1 MARVYNPTRLMLDA
15 NTMATIGNARAERE
29 DSRNKMIASGIA
41 GILRGGQEA
50 IERGNRRAMFEGEE
64 WENPSDWGDK
74 DYQVAKETFINTG
87 DVSAL
92 NAYRQRKLQEREQK
106 MREDE
111 LATRKTLAEIENR
124 RGREE
129 ANKIRESQIDEEK
142 TALYKAIVQAESEN
156 VTPDVRM
163 NGEIDIEAR
172 RKKLSNLGNPVSDEE
187 LEELRKKYREKN
199 VKEKSIK
206 TGAEGNADESGE
218 EVNESETKTFYDQ
231 LMAEQSNKAKK
242 RKIKETIADYKKNG
256 ISDAEKASLVDTI
269 RKVANATEGAKEDE
283 EFLSLDSEANKLQTK
298 EDVVR
303 YEMKLAKDYHDKLKS
318 PARLDKWMRDNPKE
332 FEKAKKAHAK
342 YYGK

>member
-50 IERGNRRAMFEGEE
+50 IERGNRRAMFEGDE

-142 TALYKAIVQAESEN
+142 TALFKAIVQAESEN

-172 RKKLSNLGNPVSDEE
+172 RKKLSDLGNPVSDEE

-199 VKEKSIK
+199 VKEKSVK
-206 TGAEGNADESGE
+206 TGAEGEVVGE
-218 EVNESETKTFYDQ
+218 EEV
-231 LMAEQSNKAKK
+231 AEDGGLYGSIRAEADIEARK
-242 RKIKETIADYKKNG
+242 RKIKEKIAEYKKG
-256 ISDAEKASLVDTI
+256 VTDEQKAELADVATRI
-269 RKVANATEGAKEDE
+269 ANATPASKRDD
-283 EFLSLDSEANKLQTK
+283 EFLSIMKDIDGLVTNEDK
-298 EDVVR
+298 ER
-303 YEMKLAKDYHDKLKS
+303 YQKGLAKKYHEMLGS
-318 PARLDKWMRDNPKE
+318 PARLDRWMREKPKE
-332 FEKAKKAHAK
+332 FENAKKAHSI
-342 YYGK
+342 YYK

>member
-29 DSRNKMIASGIA
+29 DSRNRMIASGIA

-129 ANKIRESQIDEEK
+129 SNKIRASQIDEEK
-142 TALYKAIVQAESEN
+142 TKLFKAIVQAESEN
-156 VTPDVRM
+156 VTPDLRM
-163 NGEIDIEAR
+163 NGEIDIEAS
-172 RKKLSNLGNPVSDEE
+172 RKKLSDLGNPISDEE
-187 LEELRKKYREKN
+187 LEELRTKYREKN
-199 VKEKSIK
+199 VKEKSVK
-206 TGAEGNADESGE
+206 TGAEGKVVGE
-218 EVNESETKTFYDQ
+218 EEV
-231 LMAEQSNKAKK
+231 AEDGGLYGSIMGEADIEARK
-242 RKIKETIADYKKNG
+242 RKLKEYLAKYKKG
-256 ISDAEKASLVDTI
+256 VTDSEKAELVDVANRI
-269 RKVANATEGAKEDE
+269 ANATPASKRDD
-283 EFLSLDSEANKLQTK
+283 EFLAIMNDIDKLVTN
-298 EDVVR
+298 EDKAR
-303 YEMKLAKDYHDKLKS
+303 YQKKLADEYAGWLNDGASRLNYEQRKD
-318 PARLDKWMRDNPKE
+318 PKK
-332 FEKAKKAHAK
+332 FENAKKAYNSLNK
-342 YYGK
+342 